1 MLSLDIERG
10 IEEAAEFLRKDGVIG
25 YPTDTL
31 YGLGGNPFSVKALS
45 RILHVKGRSADK
57 GLPLL
62 LADADDVE
70 LVARPDSRFFNAL
83 AAAFWPGPLTLVLSP
98 IPGLPGPVLGP
109 TGAVGVRVPD
119 HPVPRALARALGK
132 PIVGT
137 SANPS
142 GGPDPVTA
150 QDVERSL
157 GHRIDYILDGGP
169 AYRGQP
175 SSVVDLTGERPRMI
189 RTGALS
195 AECIRR
201 VCGVDLDGASQ

>member
-10 IEEAAEFLRKDGVIG
+10 IEEAAEFLRNGGVVA

-31 YGLGGNPFSVKALS
+31 YGLGGNPFSLKALS
-45 RILHVKGRSADK
+45 RILDVKGRSADK

-62 LADADDVE
+62 LAETDDVS
-70 LVARPDSRFFNAL
+70 LVARPDSPLFYAL
-83 AAAFWPGPLTLVLSP
+83 TNAFWPGPLTLVLPPVS
-98 IPGLPGPVLGP
+98 GLPGPVLGP

-137 SANPS
+137 SANAS
-142 GGPDPVTA
+142 GGPDPINP

-157 GHRIDYILDGGP
+157 GRRIDYIVDGGP
-169 AYRGQP
+169 AYRGLP
-175 SSVVDLTGERPRMI
+175 STVVDLTSKRPRMI

-195 AECIRR
+195 PEHIRR
-201 VCGVDLDGASQ
+201 VCGIELL